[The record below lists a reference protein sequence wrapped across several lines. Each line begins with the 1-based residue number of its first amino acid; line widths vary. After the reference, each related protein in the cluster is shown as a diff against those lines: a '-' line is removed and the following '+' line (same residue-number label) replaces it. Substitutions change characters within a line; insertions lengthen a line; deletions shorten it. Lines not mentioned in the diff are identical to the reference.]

1 MQVST
6 MFLNITSDQP
16 DKMLAF
22 YRDVVGLTM
31 RPDMGD
37 HAVDAGGAVIGFD
50 GHSNT
55 RGANK
60 EPSRFLVD
68 LFVDDVKAEQA
79 RLEAQGVSFVRT
91 LGKEYWGG
99 IISTFLD
106 PDGNY
111 VQIIE
116 YRPNEAEMQ
125 ASA

>member
-6 MFLNITSDQP
+6 MMLNITSDQP
-16 DKMLAF
+16 ERMLAF
-22 YRDVVGLTM
+22 YRDIVGLPL
-31 RPDMGD
+31 RPDMGE
-37 HAVDAGGAVIGFD
+37 HSIDAGGAVLAFD

-55 RGANK
+55 RGAAK
-60 EPSRFLVD
+60 EPTRFLVD

-79 RLEAQGVSFVRT
+79 RLEAQGVSFVRRM
-91 LGKEYWGG
+91 GKEYWGG

-111 VQIIE
+111 VQLIE
-116 YRPNEAEMQ
+116 YHPNDIELQ